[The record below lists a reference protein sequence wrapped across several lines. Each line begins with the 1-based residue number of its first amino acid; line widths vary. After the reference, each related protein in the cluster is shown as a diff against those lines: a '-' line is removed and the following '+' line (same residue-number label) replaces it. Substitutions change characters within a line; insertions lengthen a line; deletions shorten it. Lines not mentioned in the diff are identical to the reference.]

1 MTSREIILTMGNREN
16 FMCNW
21 FEFLPTELKKEI
33 MMRIPGWKRS
43 CNLGDVILFKGVHG
57 YHEKGIQGCII
68 DYIFNTKKKYYEY
81 CFQIIDDN
89 YLKIYPEK
97 SLFWRDD
104 YNFVKTNEKMSLE
117 QAYNIKKLMYF
128 YSIKH
133 KKLGFR

>member
-1 MTSREIILTMGNREN
+1 MRKVFKVVLLIIYL
-16 FMCNW
+16 
-21 FEFLPTELKKEI
+21 
-33 MMRIPGWKRS
+33 
-43 CNLGDVILFKGVHG
+43 IL
-57 YHEKGIQGCII
+57 
-68 DYIFNTKKKYYEY
+68 KKYYEY